1 MTPYDGSMAWVILIL
16 VLAAAAFG
24 VLGAVIKAVAFL
36 VLTILLTVAA
46 LAAIAWY
53 GFRHQIRRWERG
65 GLRTRSGQR
74 TTDEAPRGLPTRDDR
89 Y

>member
-1 MTPYDGSMAWVILIL
+1 MAWVILFL

-46 LAAIAWY
+46 LVAVVWY
-53 GFRHQIRRWERG
+53 GFRHQIRRWEREG
-65 GLRTRSGQR
+65 GLRTRSGPR
-74 TTDEAPRGLPTRDDR
+74 TTNDEPPRGLPTRDDR

>member
-1 MTPYDGSMAWVILIL
+1 MAWVILFL

-46 LAAIAWY
+46 LVAIVWY
-53 GFRHQIRRWERG
+53 GFRHQIRRWEREG
-65 GLRTRSGQR
+65 GLRTRSDPG
-74 TTDEAPRGLPTRDDR
+74 TTNDEPPRGLPTRDDR

>member
-1 MTPYDGSMAWVILIL
+1 MAWVILIL

-53 GFRHQIRRWERG
+53 GFRHQIRRWERA
-65 GLRTRSGQR
+65 RPGQR

>member
-1 MTPYDGSMAWVILIL
+1 MAWVILIL

-24 VLGAVIKAVAFL
+24 ILGAVIKAVAFL

-53 GFRHQIRRWERG
+53 AFRRQIRRWERG
-65 GLRTRSGQR
+65 GLRTRSGQP
-74 TTDEAPRGLPTRDDR
+74 TTDEATRGLPTRDDR

>member
-1 MTPYDGSMAWVILIL
+1 MTWVILIL

-46 LAAIAWY
+46 LIAIAWY
-53 GFRHQIRRWERG
+53 GFRHQIRRWEREG
-65 GLRTRSGQR
+65 GLGTRSGSR
-74 TTDEAPRGLPTRDDR
+74 TTTGGSPRSLPTRDDR

>member
-1 MTPYDGSMAWVILIL
+1 MAWVILIL

-36 VLTILLTVAA
+36 VLTIMLTVAA
-46 LAAIAWY
+46 LAAIVWY
-53 GFRHQIRRWERG
+53 GFRHQIRRWEREG
-65 GLRTRSGQR
+65 GLRTRTTPR
-74 TTDEAPRGLPTRDDR
+74 TATGGPDRGLPNRDDR